1 MKTPFLKGNTED
13 TELVEIHQ
21 TVAEEQTEKDNVRSD
36 EEKLEVN

>member
-13 TELVEIHQ
+13 AQLEEIRQ

-36 EEKLEVN
+36 QEKLEV